1 MSIIIETTHLYSF
14 LIFKTVRCVCV
25 KRFYT
30 NNLLFFGHAWD
41 SFSSENILYLKQ
53 KVKEKVPKCSLKT
66 AEVLSDADGHV
77 LI

>member
-1 MSIIIETTHLYSF
+1 MSIIIETIHLNSF
-14 LIFKTVRCVCV
+14 LTFKTVRCVSV

-30 NNLLFFGHAWD
+30 NTQLFFGPAWD

-53 KVKEKVPKCSLKT
+53 KVKEKVTKCSLKT
-66 AEVLSDADGHV
+66 AEVLLDADGHV